1 MTWLESLDDPVAGPF
16 GSARV
21 SRVDGRIQVDPP
33 VFEPLPGIPAS
44 DVHDAALR
52 LENAATG
59 QQPLVCPAGR
69 RRCATA
75 ARTSSI
81 PLAWIGCG
89 SGPPRPGPSW
99 LDTRP
104 LGLVGPS
111 SDPRLLVAAGL
122 DWFPYIGGPSVPSPA
137 AAGAPGAW
145 RTGSSQRFAL
155 VEVPLTALT
164 SGSTAPGRAAAHRPD
179 RVPGRARRARLA
191 GRDAPAHARRRR
203 SRRRPHPATRRCSPT
218 LPRSSTRTCWTAN
231 SAG

>member
-33 VFEPLPGIPAS
+33 IFQPLPGIAAS
-44 DVHDAALR
+44 DTHDAALR
-52 LENAATG
+52 LESAATG
-59 QQPLVCPAGR
+59 QQPLYAPVADLDLDGC
-69 RRCATA
+69 TDIV
-75 ARTSSI
+75 I

-89 SGPPRPGPSW
+89 APPRPGPSW

-122 DWFPYIGGPSVPSPA
+122 DWFPYLGGPSVPSPA

-145 RTGSSQRFAL
+145 RSGSSQRF
-155 VEVPLTALT
+155 
-164 SGSTAPGRAAAHRPD
+164 GSPK
-179 RVPGRARRARLA
+179 
-191 GRDAPAHARRRR
+191 
-203 SRRRPHPATRRCSPT
+203 SP
-218 LPRSSTRTCWTAN
+218 
-231 SAG
+231 